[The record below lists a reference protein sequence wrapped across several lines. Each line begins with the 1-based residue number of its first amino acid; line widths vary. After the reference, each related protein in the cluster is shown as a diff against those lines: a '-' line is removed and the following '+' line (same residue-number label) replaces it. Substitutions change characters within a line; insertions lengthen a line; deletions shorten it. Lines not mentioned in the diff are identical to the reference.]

1 MAQNDEPVIEGN
13 QVTLEDVERQI
24 AADAVAVK
32 PDYAAMKLEI
42 EGLPDNL
49 KGKSVLEVLDHTKR
63 VEEALRISE
72 KAREEAA
79 NGPRT
84 VYVEREQQQQVPQG
98 PQKLTREQVKE
109 MYDNDPLA
117 AFEYMQTQSAA
128 MINQNVEARTAQL
141 RNGIAVSAETQAKQ
155 KYAEDFQLFG
165 KEITDIVSRLPDKS
179 ALALPG
185 AWDDIVTYVRG
196 QNVDKLIEYR
206 TNKKE
211 TEGREAAQRTQ
222 AASAPQGSL
231 ASQRAPASVAVHG
244 ELDPIR
250 KEIAQ
255 KLGLTDEEYTK
266 WSQA

>member
-1 MAQNDEPVIEGN
+1 MAQDNEPVVEGN
-13 QVTLEDVERQI
+13 QVTLEEVEKQI
-24 AADAVAVK
+24 AADTVVAAK

-42 EGLPDNL
+42 DGLPDTL
-49 KGKSVLEVLDHTKR
+49 KGKSVLEVVDHAKR

-79 NGPRT
+79 NGPKT
-84 VYVEREQQQQVPQG
+84 VYVEREQQQFIPQG
-98 PQKLTREQVKE
+98 PTKLTREQVKE
-109 MYDNDPLA
+109 LYDNDPLA
-117 AFEYMQTQSAA
+117 AFEYMQTQSTA

-155 KYAEDFQLFG
+155 KYSEDFQLFG
-165 KEITDIVSRLPDKS
+165 KEISDIVSRLPDKS
-179 ALALPG
+179 ALAMPG

-211 TEGREAAQRTQ
+211 TEGREAAQRSQ
-222 AASAPQGSL
+222 AATAPLGTLAAQRTPAPISAN
-231 ASQRAPASVAVHG
+231 G

-266 WSQA
+266 WSR